1 VNRENGPHMDRRGN
15 DATLL
20 GTAHQFHCL

>member
-1 VNRENGPHMDRRGN
+1 VNRENSPHMDRRGN
-15 DATLL
+15 DVTLL